1 MQFIANLKKCNLI
14 NVPHNTKLI
23 FKKNNLKNICIIF
36 FFIDQ
41 VQIWTK
47 LFIYI
52 GYYLMY
58 SYGHTYI
65 LCLRYVIYILYTFA
79 TNFSDHIHF
88 VHIILAPIFVRRTRQ
103 SPKNIPRRIRIP
115 ITKRWYIRR
124 GNFILYYYYFY
135 KCITI

>member
-1 MQFIANLKKCNLI
+1 MKFVLKIK
-14 NVPHNTKLI
+14 
-23 FKKNNLKNICIIF
+23 NLKNICMI
-36 FFIDQ
+36 FFIDN

-47 LFIYI
+47 LFIYT
-52 GYYLMY
+52 GHYL
-58 SYGHTYI
+58 I
-65 LCLRYVIYILYTFA
+65 LIPTHYVSSMLYILYTFT

-124 GNFILYYYYFY
+124 GNYSIL
-135 KCITI
+135 